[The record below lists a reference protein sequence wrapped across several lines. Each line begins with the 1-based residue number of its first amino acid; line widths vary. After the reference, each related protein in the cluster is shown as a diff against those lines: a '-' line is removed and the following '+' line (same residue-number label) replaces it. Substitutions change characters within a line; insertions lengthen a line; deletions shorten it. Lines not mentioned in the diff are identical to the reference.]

1 MNAGIGTYVYRDET
15 GPTSRTGIQLAYSYH
30 IRTRKESQKFAIGL
44 EVRALQFAI
53 DKNKL
58 SPSLGNDPILAG
70 AANKFGVDA
79 GAGVY
84 YTNGNLSAGAAVSQ
98 LIESKLQLA
107 DVPNSKEG
115 GKLYRHY
122 NVTANYRL
130 NTGGDI
136 YLIPNVM
143 ARFIENAPSEFD
155 FGAKLDYQDKV
166 WWSLNWRVHQFW
178 SIQAGLKLVNRLRVT
193 YSYDYY
199 VSPISVFTDGS
210 GAHEVGLQFDLK
222 KK

>member
-1 MNAGIGTYVYRDET
+1 MYTGMKQGLPAGQAFST
-15 GPTSRTGIQLAYSYH
+15 YSYH

-143 ARFIENAPSEFD
+143 ARFIENAPANLTLVQNWITRTK
-155 FGAKLDYQDKV
+155 FG
-166 WWSLNWRVHQFW
+166 
-178 SIQAGLKLVNRLRVT
+178 GL
-193 YSYDYY
+193 
-199 VSPISVFTDGS
+199 
-210 GAHEVGLQFDLK
+210 
-222 KK
+222 